1 MKRNRFILCL
11 MCFFALISASNNAMG
26 QYANVTSSWIDKN
39 GKSSN
44 GEKAL
49 VIHYSLNVVGCYGHT
64 ITASVDL
71 QNEEGVFLF
80 NKNHNKLTASNNH
93 EIHYDDSN
101 VNDRTLVIPYSK
113 FNIPSGRNTYYYQI
127 IVNDKVTG
135 AFLGSSDFS
144 DFELTGSS
152 GSSNSNSSNS
162 SKTQK
167 TSSSRS
173 ASFSDLRFIGGKNNK
188 GEDAFLFYYDVNL
201 KGCNNR
207 KVKVQLSFKDSSG
220 NYLYGKDNKKLIW
233 SQSYDVKSD
242 NIKFTDKSFALTFK
256 QLNTPSAGKNYYY
269 QFAKKK
275 KKTGDLLGQSQR
287 IEQYIGNA
295 VVFKDQRL
303 NLNDVEDWVSAVT
316 YSFHLDF
323 ILPEAHDLKLV
334 CALET
339 DKHGRRHHFADG
351 REMIKE
357 HYWKNDKKWV
367 SGYLNVCM
375 GFDYDEI
382 NPLPGKHT
390 YYMHIYVYDGN
401 TGKYIT
407 ESSALSFDAEDESK
421 R

>member
-1 MKRNRFILCL
+1 M
-11 MCFFALISASNNAMG
+11 
-26 QYANVTSSWIDKN
+26 
-39 GKSSN
+39 
-44 GEKAL
+44 
-49 VIHYSLNVVGCYGHT
+49 
-64 ITASVDL
+64 
-71 QNEEGVFLF
+71 
-80 NKNHNKLTASNNH
+80 
-93 EIHYDDSN
+93 
-101 VNDRTLVIPYSK
+101 
-113 FNIPSGRNTYYYQI
+113 
-127 IVNDKVTG
+127 
-135 AFLGSSDFS
+135 
-144 DFELTGSS
+144 
-152 GSSNSNSSNS
+152 
-162 SKTQK
+162 
-167 TSSSRS
+167 
-173 ASFSDLRFIGGKNNK
+173 
-188 GEDAFLFYYDVNL
+188 
-201 KGCNNR
+201 
-207 KVKVQLSFKDSSG
+207 
-220 NYLYGKDNKKLIW
+220 
-233 SQSYDVKSD
+233 
-242 NIKFTDKSFALTFK
+242 
-256 QLNTPSAGKNYYY
+256 NTPSAGKNYYY
-269 QFAKKK
+269 QFAAYDE
-275 KKTGDLLGQSQR
+275 KTGDLLGQSQR

-303 NLNDVEDWVSAVT
+303 NLNDVEDGVSAVT

-407 ESSALSFDAEDESK
+407 ESSALSFDAEDASK

>member
-1 MKRNRFILCL
+1 
-11 MCFFALISASNNAMG
+11 
-26 QYANVTSSWIDKN
+26 
-39 GKSSN
+39 
-44 GEKAL
+44 
-49 VIHYSLNVVGCYGHT
+49 
-64 ITASVDL
+64 
-71 QNEEGVFLF
+71 
-80 NKNHNKLTASNNH
+80 
-93 EIHYDDSN
+93 
-101 VNDRTLVIPYSK
+101 
-113 FNIPSGRNTYYYQI
+113 
-127 IVNDKVTG
+127 VTG

-269 QFAKKK
+269 QFAAYDE
-275 KKTGDLLGQSQR
+275 KTGDLLGQSQR

-303 NLNDVEDWVSAVT
+303 NLNDVEDGVSAVT

-407 ESSALSFDAEDESK
+407 ESSALSFDAEDASK